1 MAQVFQGI
9 ERLMYGLRGFV
20 LLVNVGITQLNGRKG
35 TARLQFSWH
44 ESEVYRCPHVVQFA
58 NVQGMITG

>member
-20 LLVNVGITQLNGRKG
+20 LLVNVGITQLDGCINP
-35 TARLQFSWH
+35 LS
-44 ESEVYRCPHVVQFA
+44 CPHVVQFA

>member
-9 ERLMYGLRGFV
+9 KRLIYGLRGFV

-35 TARLQFSWH
+35 TARPKLFWH
-44 ESEVYRCPHVVQFA
+44 ESEVYRGPHVVQFA